1 MCSLKKYL
9 SLDKKCPTL
18 NPLRAS
24 RQNRLKCILGTELF
38 EKKKID
44 VRYYTHYT
52 DGIGLGS
59 ATI

>member
-38 EKKKID
+38 EKKID